1 MASQRNTASVTAEP
15 EFISKYGSAMEA
27 FGHKLTPAGDS
38 FTPQAEIGAVEAVE
52 INADGTLTA
61 AAEPVRRGGGSA
73 MVVKPSK

>member
-1 MASQRNTASVTAEP
+1 
-15 EFISKYGSAMEA
+15 MEA

-61 AAEPVRRGGGSA
+61 EPVRRGGGSA
-73 MVVKPSK
+73 LVLNQPSKFLTQKRGGVVHLSEQRLHAL